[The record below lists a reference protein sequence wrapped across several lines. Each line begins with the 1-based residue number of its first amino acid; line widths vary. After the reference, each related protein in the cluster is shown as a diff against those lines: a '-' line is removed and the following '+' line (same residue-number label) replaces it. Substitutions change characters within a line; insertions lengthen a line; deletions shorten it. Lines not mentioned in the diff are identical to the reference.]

1 MGAYENP
8 ITAVDDKSA
17 AIIAAG
23 FQSFASSITSAFL
36 ERQKKQE
43 ELAKQYL
50 VDANNLLVAGAKS
63 AAELE
68 SFMQENKEVLGDFGD
83 TLVEQHRDGLSRE
96 FYLKNTIDS
105 MAVRN
110 PDDLEK
116 KKQMI
121 TEYQTLIQGNQ
132 QAITD
137 YTGVD
142 STIKQISTEA
152 SSGFLT
158 RTAGQIDNLDERNS
172 AAIKV
177 ANILGDIT
185 TVERP
190 FEKKTNSLGENILI
204 FYPEGEPAVEWNITR
219 NGDPNDLKK
228 VSNLTVRIDE
238 ALTLGTNPAIVTG
251 KGGFVPSEEYRV
263 YEAGANGGK
272 IAKFNYTVK
281 PLPDGRKVT
290 YATPV
295 YDMER
300 FNTGLASAVSTAVN
314 QEQDDYGRLSAF
326 RHYMAGTIVGEKVTY
341 KDPNDLDPITG
352 KPKDK
357 EEIIEKDSFNLDDQG
372 QMSDAQR
379 SLYAAATAAYMQ
391 TKYAYVPQAE
401 IDYTRGPSTTTT
413 TTTKLPKATPEEK
426 AKLYYEEFIQDPVTK
441 FEEFT
446 GLAPKWDEKKGTMT
460 ISAQDLGEEEGD
472 DIVYNMNTK
481 GGRARFYRK
490 LLDESGYLSGDD
502 EGEKIRRAFSSV
514 VGIASAGE
522 ITKRQFITDYMDN
535 DSTASKEQAEKAWE
549 FQKRKE

>member
-83 TLVEQHRDGLSRE
+83 TLVDQHRDGLSRE
-96 FYLKNTIDS
+96 FYLKNAIAS

-190 FEKKTNSLGENILI
+190 FEKKINSLGENILI
-204 FYPEGEPAVEWNITR
+204 FYPKGEPAVEWNITR
-219 NGDPNDLKK
+219 NGDPRDMKK

-238 ALTLGTNPAIVTG
+238 ALTLGTSPTIVTG

-263 YEAGANGGK
+263 YEAGANGEK
-272 IAKFNYTVK
+272 IAKVNYTVK
-281 PLPDGRKVT
+281 TLPDGSKRT

-300 FNTGLASAVSTAVN
+300 YNTALASAVSTAVN
-314 QEQDDYGRLSAF
+314 QEQDDSGRLSAF
-326 RHYMAGTIVGEKVTY
+326 RHYMAGTIVGQEVTY
-341 KDPNDLDPITG
+341 KDKNGNDI
-352 KPKDK
+352 KKK
-357 EEIIEKDSFNLDDQG
+357 IENDSFNLDNQG
-372 QMSDAQR
+372 QMNDEQR
-379 SLYAAATAAYMQ
+379 SFYAAAAAAYMQ

-413 TTTKLPKATPEEK
+413 TTKLQKATPEEL
-426 AKLYYEEFIQDPVTK
+426 AKSYYEEFIQDPVTK

-522 ITKRQFITDYMDN
+522 ITKRQFITDYIAN

-549 FQKRKE
+549 FQKRREQ

>member
-110 PDDLEK
+110 ADDLEK

-190 FEKKTNSLGENILI
+190 FEKKINSLGENILI
-204 FYPEGEPAVEWNITR
+204 FYPKGEPAVEWNITR
-219 NGDPNDLKK
+219 NGDPRDMKK

-238 ALTLGTNPAIVTG
+238 ALTLGTSPTIVTG

-272 IAKFNYTVK
+272 IAKVNYTVK
-281 PLPDGRKVT
+281 TLPDGSKRT

-300 FNTGLASAVSTAVN
+300 YNTALASAVSTAVN

-326 RHYMAGTIVGEKVTY
+326 RHYMAGTIVGQEVTY
-341 KDPNDLDPITG
+341 KDKNGNDI
-352 KPKDK
+352 KKK
-357 EEIIEKDSFNLDDQG
+357 IENDSFNLDNQG
-372 QMSDAQR
+372 QMNDEQR
-379 SLYAAATAAYMQ
+379 SFYAAAAAAYMQ

-413 TTTKLPKATPEEK
+413 TTKLQKATPEEL
-426 AKLYYEEFIQDPVTK
+426 AKSYYEEFIQDPVTK

-522 ITKRQFITDYMDN
+522 ITKRQFITDYIAN
-535 DSTASKEQAEKAWE
+535 DPTASKEQAEKAWE

>member
-158 RTAGQIDNLDERNS
+158 RTAGQIDNLDQRNS

-190 FEKKTNSLGENILI
+190 FEKKINSLGENILI
-204 FYPEGEPAVEWNITR
+204 FYPKGEPAVEWNITR
-219 NGDPNDLKK
+219 NGDPRDMKK

-238 ALTLGTNPAIVTG
+238 ALTLGTSPTIVTG

-272 IAKFNYTVK
+272 IAKVNYTVK
-281 PLPDGRKVT
+281 TLPDGSKRT

-300 FNTGLASAVSTAVN
+300 YNTALASAVSTAVN

-522 ITKRQFITDYMDN
+522 ITKRQFITDYIAN
-535 DSTASKEQAEKAWE
+535 DPTASKEQAEKAWE

>member
-23 FQSFASSITSAFL
+23 FQSFASSITNAFL

-43 ELAKQYL
+43 ELAKEYL
-50 VDANNLLVAGAKS
+50 VDADNLIKAGQKS
-63 AAELE
+63 AKEMQDKINKNLELLGNIGDRFVE
-68 SFMQENKEVLGDFGD
+68 YTRASFMEEADLDAQINA
-83 TLVEQHRDGLSRE
+83 
-96 FYLKNTIDS
+96 

-110 PDDLEK
+110 QEDLEK
-116 KKQMI
+116 KKLLQN
-121 TEYQTLIQGNQ
+121 EYNIKYKANASKLSDYKDFDFFSQ
-132 QAITD
+132 QEATQSS
-137 YTGVD
+137 TGL
-142 STIKQISTEA
+142 
-152 SSGFLT
+152 LT
-158 RTAGQIDNLDERNS
+158 RKAGEIDNLDPRN
-172 AAIKV
+172 ANFIK
-177 ANILGDIT
+177 ASNILKGIT
-185 TVERP
+185 SFNNVFT
-190 FEKKTNSLGENILI
+190 EKNNGISENILE
-204 FYPEGEPAVEWNITR
+204 FYPEGEEPFEVNMSRLNQDIYT
-219 NGDPNDLKK
+219 

-238 ALTLGTNPAIVTG
+238 ALTLGTNPPIVTG

-300 FNTGLASAVSTAVN
+300 FNTALATAASTAVN

-341 KDPNDLDPITG
+341 KDLNDLDPITG
-352 KPKDK
+352 EPKDK

-379 SLYAAATAAYMQ
+379 SLYAAATAKYVQIAY
-391 TKYAYVPQAE
+391 TYVPEAE
-401 IDYTRGPSTTTT
+401 IDYTKSPSTKT
-413 TTTKLPKATPEEK
+413 TTTKLQNATPEEL
-426 AKLYYEEFIQDPVTK
+426 AKSYYEEFIQDPVTK

-446 GLAPKWDEKKGTMT
+446 GLTPKWDEKKGTMT

-502 EGEKIRRAFSSV
+502 EGERIRRAFSSV
-514 VGIASAGE
+514 VGIASARE
-522 ITKRQFITDYMDN
+522 ITKRQFITDYMDI
-535 DSTASKEQAEKAWE
+535 DSTASKEQAERAWE
-549 FQKRKE
+549 FQKRKEQ

>member
-83 TLVEQHRDGLSRE
+83 TLVDQHRDGLSRE
-96 FYLKNTIDS
+96 FYLKNAIAS

-190 FEKKTNSLGENILI
+190 FEKKINSLGENILI
-204 FYPEGEPAVEWNITR
+204 FYPKGEPAVEWNITR

-263 YEAGANGGK
+263 YEAGANGEK
-272 IAKFNYTVK
+272 IPKFNYTVK
-281 PLPDGRKVT
+281 TLPDGSKRT
-290 YATPV
+290 YRTPV

-326 RHYMAGTIVGEKVTY
+326 RHYMAGTIVGQEVTY
-341 KDPNDLDPITG
+341 KDKNGNDI
-352 KPKDK
+352 KKK
-357 EEIIEKDSFNLDDQG
+357 IENDSFNLDNQG
-372 QMSDAQR
+372 QMNDEQR
-379 SLYAAATAAYMQ
+379 SFYAAAATAYIQ
-391 TKYAYVPQAE
+391 TNYAYVPEAE
-401 IDYTRGPSTTTT
+401 EDFTRAPSTAT

-426 AKLYYEEFIQDPVTK
+426 AKSYYEEFIQDPVTK

-460 ISAQDLGEEEGD
+460 ISAQDLGEKEGD

-522 ITKRQFITDYMDN
+522 ITKRQFITDYIAN

-549 FQKRKE
+549 FQKRKEQ

>member
-50 VDANNLLVAGAKS
+50 VDANNLLVAEAKS
-63 AAELE
+63 TAELE
-68 SFMQENKEVLGDFGD
+68 SFMQENRRVLGDFGD
-83 TLVEQHRDGLSRE
+83 ILVDQHRGGLSRE
-96 FYLKNTIDS
+96 FYLKNAIAS

-121 TEYQTLIQGNQ
+121 TEYQTLVQGNQ

-204 FYPEGEPAVEWNITR
+204 FYPKGEPAVEWNITR

-263 YEAGANGGK
+263 YEAGANGEK
-272 IAKFNYTVK
+272 IPKFNYTVK
-281 PLPDGRKVT
+281 TLPDGSKRT
-290 YATPV
+290 YS
-295 YDMER
+295 
-300 FNTGLASAVSTAVN
+300 N
-314 QEQDDYGRLSAF
+314 
-326 RHYMAGTIVGEKVTY
+326 
-341 KDPNDLDPITG
+341 
-352 KPKDK
+352 
-357 EEIIEKDSFNLDDQG
+357 
-372 QMSDAQR
+372 
-379 SLYAAATAAYMQ
+379 
-391 TKYAYVPQAE
+391 
-401 IDYTRGPSTTTT
+401 
-413 TTTKLPKATPEEK
+413 
-426 AKLYYEEFIQDPVTK
+426 
-441 FEEFT
+441 
-446 GLAPKWDEKKGTMT
+446 
-460 ISAQDLGEEEGD
+460 
-472 DIVYNMNTK
+472 
-481 GGRARFYRK
+481 
-490 LLDESGYLSGDD
+490 SG
-502 EGEKIRRAFSSV
+502 I
-514 VGIASAGE
+514 
-522 ITKRQFITDYMDN
+522 
-535 DSTASKEQAEKAWE
+535 
-549 FQKRKE
+549 

>member
-23 FQSFASSITSAFL
+23 FQSFASSITNAFL

-68 SFMQENKEVLGDFGD
+68 SYMQANKQKTGDFGD
-83 TLVEQHRDGLSRE
+83 TLVEQHRDKLSRE
-96 FYLKNTIDS
+96 FYLKNAIES
-105 MAVRN
+105 MAVHN
-110 PDDLEK
+110 QEDLEK

-121 TEYQTLIQGNQ
+121 TEYQTLVQGNQ

-142 STIKQISTEA
+142 STITQLSTEA
-152 SSGFLT
+152 SAGFLT

-172 AAIKV
+172 PAIKV
-177 ANILGDIT
+177 ANILSNIT
-185 TVERP
+185 PVERP
-190 FEKKTNSLGENILI
+190 FERKINSSGDNILI

-219 NGDPNDLKK
+219 NGDPRDMKK

-238 ALTLGTNPAIVTG
+238 ALTLGTNPTVATG
-251 KGGFVPSEEYRV
+251 KGGFVPSEEYRE
-263 YEAGANGGK
+263 YEVGANGEK
-272 IAKFNYTVK
+272 IPKFNYTVK
-281 PLPDGRKVT
+281 RLPDGSKRT
-290 YATPV
+290 YKTPA
-295 YDMER
+295 YNMER
-300 FNTGLASAVSTAVN
+300 YNTALASAVSTAVN
-314 QEQDDYGRLSAF
+314 QEQDDHGRLSAF
-326 RHYMAGTIVGEKVTY
+326 RHYMAGTIVGQKVTY
-341 KDPNDLDPITG
+341 KDKNGNDIT
-352 KPKDK
+352 KK
-357 EEIIEKDSFNLDDQG
+357 IENDSFNLNDQG
-372 QMSDAQR
+372 QMSDEQI
-379 SLYAAATAAYMQ
+379 SLYTAATAAYIQ

-401 IDYTRGPSTTTT
+401 EDFTRAPSTTTT
-413 TTTKLPKATPEEK
+413 TTPKPPKATPVEL
-426 AKLYYEEFIQDPVTK
+426 AKSYYEEFMQDPVAK

-460 ISAQDLGEEEGD
+460 ISAQDLGEEE

-514 VGIASAGE
+514 VGVASAGE
-522 ITKRQFITDYMDN
+522 ITKREFITDYMEN
-535 DSTASKEQAEKAWE
+535 DPNATKEAAEEAYNKMM
-549 FQKRKE
+549 KYSSYKEEQ

>member
-83 TLVEQHRDGLSRE
+83 TLVDQHRDGLSRE
-96 FYLKNTIDS
+96 FYLKNAIAS

-190 FEKKTNSLGENILI
+190 FEKKINSLGENILI
-204 FYPEGEPAVEWNITR
+204 FYPKGEPAVEWNITR
-219 NGDPNDLKK
+219 NGDPRDMKK

-238 ALTLGTNPAIVTG
+238 ALTLGTSPTIVTG

-272 IAKFNYTVK
+272 IAKVNYTVK
-281 PLPDGRKVT
+281 TLPDGSKRT

-300 FNTGLASAVSTAVN
+300 YNTALASAVSTAVN
-314 QEQDDYGRLSAF
+314 QEQDDSGRLSAF
-326 RHYMAGTIVGEKVTY
+326 RHYMAGTIVGQEVTY
-341 KDPNDLDPITG
+341 KDKNGNDI
-352 KPKDK
+352 KKK
-357 EEIIEKDSFNLDDQG
+357 IENDSFNLDNQG
-372 QMSDAQR
+372 QMNDEQR
-379 SLYAAATAAYMQ
+379 SFYAAAAAAYMQ

-413 TTTKLPKATPEEK
+413 TTKLQKATPEEL
-426 AKLYYEEFIQDPVTK
+426 AKSYYEEFIQDPVTK

-446 GLAPKWDEKKGTMT
+446 GLTPKWDEKKGTMT

-522 ITKRQFITDYMDN
+522 ITKRQFITDYIAN

-549 FQKRKE
+549 FQKRREQ

>member
-83 TLVEQHRDGLSRE
+83 TLVDQHRDGLSRE
-96 FYLKNTIDS
+96 FYLKNAIAS

-190 FEKKTNSLGENILI
+190 FEKKINSLGENILI
-204 FYPEGEPAVEWNITR
+204 FYPKGEPAVEWNITR
-219 NGDPNDLKK
+219 NGDPRDMKK

-238 ALTLGTNPAIVTG
+238 ALTLGTNPTIATG

-263 YEAGANGGK
+263 YEAGANGEK
-272 IAKFNYTVK
+272 IAKVNYTVK
-281 PLPDGRKVT
+281 TLPDGSKRT

-300 FNTGLASAVSTAVN
+300 YNTALASAVSTAVN

-326 RHYMAGTIVGEKVTY
+326 RHYMAGTIVGQEVTY
-341 KDPNDLDPITG
+341 KDKNGNDI
-352 KPKDK
+352 KKK
-357 EEIIEKDSFNLDDQG
+357 IENDSFNLDNQG
-372 QMSDAQR
+372 QMNDEQR
-379 SLYAAATAAYMQ
+379 SFYAAAAAAYMQ

-413 TTTKLPKATPEEK
+413 TTKLQKATPEEL
-426 AKLYYEEFIQDPVTK
+426 AKSYYEEFIQDPVTK

-446 GLAPKWDEKKGTMT
+446 GLTPKWDEKKGTMT

-522 ITKRQFITDYMDN
+522 ITKRQFITDYIAN
-535 DSTASKEQAEKAWE
+535 DPTASKEQAEKAFKSAE
-549 FQKRKE
+549 NNKNYKHRN

>member
-83 TLVEQHRDGLSRE
+83 TLVDQHRDGLSRE
-96 FYLKNTIDS
+96 FYLKNAIAS

-190 FEKKTNSLGENILI
+190 FEKKINSLGENILI
-204 FYPEGEPAVEWNITR
+204 FYPKGEPAVEWNITR
-219 NGDPNDLKK
+219 NGDPRDMKK

-238 ALTLGTNPAIVTG
+238 ALTLGTSPTIVTG

-263 YEAGANGGK
+263 YEAGANGEK
-272 IAKFNYTVK
+272 IAKVNYTVK
-281 PLPDGRKVT
+281 TLPDGSKRT

-300 FNTGLASAVSTAVN
+300 YNTALASAVSTAVN
-314 QEQDDYGRLSAF
+314 QEQDDSGRLSAF
-326 RHYMAGTIVGEKVTY
+326 RHYMAGTIVGQEVTY
-341 KDPNDLDPITG
+341 KDKNGNDI
-352 KPKDK
+352 KKK
-357 EEIIEKDSFNLDDQG
+357 IENDSFNLDNQG
-372 QMSDAQR
+372 QMNDEQR
-379 SLYAAATAAYMQ
+379 SFYAAAAAAYMQ

-413 TTTKLPKATPEEK
+413 TTKLQKATPEEL
-426 AKLYYEEFIQDPVTK
+426 AKSYYEEFIQDPVTK

-446 GLAPKWDEKKGTMT
+446 GLTPKWDEKKGTMT

-522 ITKRQFITDYMDN
+522 ITKRQFITDYIAN

-549 FQKRKE
+549 FQKRREQ

>member
-23 FQSFASSITSAFL
+23 FQSFASSITNAFL

-43 ELAKQYL
+43 ELAKEYL
-50 VDANNLLVAGAKS
+50 VDADNLIKARQKS
-63 AAELE
+63 AKEMQDEIDRNLE
-68 SFMQENKEVLGDFGD
+68 KLGNVGDRFVEYTRASFMEEADLDAQINA
-83 TLVEQHRDGLSRE
+83 
-96 FYLKNTIDS
+96 

-110 PDDLEK
+110 QEDLEK
-116 KKQMI
+116 KKLLQN
-121 TEYQTLIQGNQ
+121 EYNIKYKANASKLSDYKDFDFFSQ
-132 QAITD
+132 QEATQSS
-137 YTGVD
+137 TGL
-142 STIKQISTEA
+142 
-152 SSGFLT
+152 LT
-158 RTAGQIDNLDERNS
+158 RKAGEIDNLDPRN
-172 AAIKV
+172 ANFIK
-177 ANILGDIT
+177 ASNILKGIT
-185 TVERP
+185 SFNNVFT
-190 FEKKTNSLGENILI
+190 EKNNGISENILE
-204 FYPEGEPAVEWNITR
+204 FYPEGEEPFEVNMSRLNQDIYT
-219 NGDPNDLKK
+219 
-228 VSNLTVRIDE
+228 VSNLTVRINE
-238 ALTLGTNPAIVTG
+238 ALTLGTNPPIVTG

-300 FNTGLASAVSTAVN
+300 YNTALASAVSTAVN

-341 KDPNDLDPITG
+341 KDLNDLDPITG
-352 KPKDK
+352 EPKDK

-522 ITKRQFITDYMDN
+522 ITKRQFITDYIAN
-535 DSTASKEQAEKAWE
+535 DPTASKEQAEKAWE